1 MSAVFL
7 DLVSAMFCVRLNKS
21 KKAAKSTIAMSKNI
35 VTCAFFIKVPL
46 FYILGLSL
54 DVSFGHMF
62 TPSGNPETT

>member
-7 DLVSAMFCVRLNKS
+7 DLVSAMFWVKLNKS
-21 KKAAKSTIAMSKNI
+21 KKAARSTIAISKKI

-46 FYILGLSL
+46 FYDFGLNL
-54 DVSFGHMF
+54 DVNFGHMF